1 MKSEDRERLKKVEA
15 LRLYCIENLK
25 LERKY
30 SNNDRLAGKRYLI
43 EALQAFMTDVSKIP
57 DGLSRE
63 EWELEV
69 NSFLCRK
76 EVLGL
81 YPPLSRRELE
91 SMELFDASVY
101 YDARQ
106 EAYRF
111 RFDICG
117 EHYASVS
124 EDTMQKLLDKDGR
137 KEMVAKFCLR

>member
-43 EALQAFMTDVSKIP
+43 EALQAFMTCVSKIP
-57 DGLSRE
+57 DGLSYR

-69 NSFLCRK
+69 NRFLCRK

-81 YPPLSRRELE
+81 YPPLSKREFE

-124 EDTMQKLLDKDGR
+124 EDTMQKLLYKDGR
-137 KEMVAKFCLR
+137 KEIVAKFCLR

>member
-106 EAYRF
+106 GAYRF

-117 EHYASVS
+117 EHYASVTA
-124 EDTMQKLLDKDGR
+124 DTMQKLLNKDGR
-137 KEMVAKFCLR
+137 KEIVAKFCLH